1 MSSVRAWVVGGSL
14 LVLLLAGLIQVLLA
28 SGPSDEKLI
37 REALQESL
45 QAGKEGRPGGV
56 VELLSDQLRFN
67 DEVTPNKR
75 QIAEFVRDS
84 RPEVSVS
91 ERSLE
96 VRGDHALMVAD
107 VSVRLATPFGI
118 SLDRTFQDVQLQFR
132 REPATRLLVLPDRRW
147 RLYRVLAPDAN
158 VSDF

>member
-14 LVLLLAGLIQVLLA
+14 LILLLAGLMQVLLA

-45 QAGKEGRPGGV
+45 KAGKEGRPGGV

-91 ERSLE
+91 EKSLE

-132 REPATRLLVLPDRRW
+132 REPAARLLVLPDRRW
-147 RLYRVLAPDAN
+147 RLYRILAPDAN